1 LAAGPVLAG
10 FLALEQEGVAFPLVV
25 PLPMIM
31 INKIGKCAS
40 QRGFT
45 KQDQFR

>member
-1 LAAGPVLAG
+1 VLAG
-10 FLALEQEGVAFPLVV
+10 FLGREQDGVAFPLVV
-25 PLPMIM
+25 PLLMIM
-31 INKIGKCAS
+31 IKEIGKCAS